1 MSVYLGAEKISVYT
15 GGIIVKNSGQYVW
28 SKQESETGPIIEY
41 VTGDTESDYP
51 DGGWQDGAWYKMFQA
66 EYISENISG
75 NHILCNSLAGSCY
88 GCKIR

>member
-51 DGGWQDGAWYKMFQA
+51 DGGWKNGYYYKKVTVSA
-66 EYISENISG
+66 
-75 NHILCNSLAGSCY
+75 
-88 GCKIR
+88 